1 MKQLL
6 WVSLVIMV
14 GSYISLSIGDPDLWW
29 HITIGRWIVSHQTV
43 PRVDYWNMF
52 SGDKLWRAYSWSNEV
67 LLALVDQWAGEKG
80 LLIFQILLACSLAGT
95 LFYIYGRIARDYFV
109 GSLLGKQSP
118 EAHLHRGRLELIN
131 PEIIE
136 RSARI
141 VSSEEGCLS
150 IPDYRDTIKRHEGVT
165 VQAQDRL
172 GRLYKVAAIEL
183 LAFALQHEIDHLHGT
198 LFVDHL
204 SRLKKVLFRKWC
216 AKNNVELEA

>member
-95 LFYIYGRIARDYFV
+95 LFYIYGGGY
-109 GSLLGKQSP
+109 GK
-118 EAHLHRGRLELIN
+118 R
-131 PEIIE
+131 
-136 RSARI
+136 
-141 VSSEEGCLS
+141 
-150 IPDYRDTIKRHEGVT
+150 
-165 VQAQDRL
+165 
-172 GRLYKVAAIEL
+172 
-183 LAFALQHEIDHLHGT
+183 
-198 LFVDHL
+198 
-204 SRLKKVLFRKWC
+204 
-216 AKNNVELEA
+216 